1 MYIFEDREVTNP
13 MTYTMVQNDD
23 GTVTLTPAPGTVS
36 KEGTPINKATM
47 EALQRDI
54 YNTLYPIGHVMIKA
68 DATDYSK
75 WLDFTWERTAEGD
88 AIVGY
93 KANDSQ
99 AGQIGVEFGSD
110 SVTVNHSGS
119 SGATTLTIEQIPSH
133 NHGVTDTGH
142 SHPVTYGSGTT
153 ANNWTPGKTLFQG
166 DGYTTWDTAPAKT
179 GISIQA
185 KGGGKSHTHTIN
197 HSHAVNVVQK
207 SMAFAVWKRVA

>member
-13 MTYTMVQNDD
+13 MTYIMVQNDD

-99 AGQIGVEFGSD
+99 AGQIGVEFGSN
-110 SVTVNHSGS
+110 SVTVSHSGS
-119 SGATTLTIEQIPSH
+119 TGATTLTIDQIPSH
-133 NHGVTDTGH
+133 NHGVNDPGHTHAKGGYTYTTDHGT
-142 SHPVTYGSGTT
+142 SPSLCGSGT
-153 ANNWTPGKTLFQG
+153 PGYNMVM
-166 DGYTTWDTAPAKT
+166 DSAKT
-179 GISIQA
+179 GISIQN
-185 KGGGKSHTHTIN
+185 KGGGKSHTHTMN